1 MYTAPF
7 EYHRAA
13 SIEEAVSLL
22 GEHGDDAK
30 LLAGGHSLIPLM
42 KLRFAQPAHLIDV
55 RRIPSLAGIREEGG
69 TVVIGAATTHAEI
82 ERSRVAGG
90 RLPILAE
97 AGSQIGDPLVRNVG
111 TIGGSLA
118 HADPGAD
125 WPAVMLALNAEFRVV
140 GPRGTRTIA
149 ADDFFVDILTTAL
162 GPNEI
167 LSEVRIPTPAP
178 GSGGAYSKFRH
189 PASGYALIGVAAQIS
204 LGAGKTIRD
213 ARVAI
218 TGVGTRATRAR
229 ATERALTGNT
239 GDTESIAAAAQAV
252 SEGLEW
258 RADAKG
264 SAQYQQHCATVY
276 ARRAIAR
283 AIERAAES

>member
-7 EYHRAA
+7 EYHRAG
-13 SIEEAVSLL
+13 SIEEAISLL

-30 LLAGGHSLIPLM
+30 LLAGGHSLIPLL

-55 RRIPSLAGIREEGG
+55 RKIPNLAGVREEGG
-69 TVVIGAATTHAEI
+69 AVVIGAATTHGEV
-82 ERSRVAGG
+82 ERSSIIAG
-90 RLPILAE
+90 RLPIMAE
-97 AGSQIGDPLVRNVG
+97 AASQIGDPLVRNVG

-125 WPAVMLALNAEFRVV
+125 WPAVMLALNAEFRVA
-140 GPRGTRTIA
+140 GPRGARTIA
-149 ADDFFVDILTTAL
+149 ADDFFLDILTTAL
-162 GPNEI
+162 APNEI
-167 LSEVRIPTPAP
+167 LTEVRIPIPAAR
-178 GSGGAYSKFRH
+178 SGGAYSKFRH
-189 PASGYALIGVAAQIS
+189 PASGYALIGVAAQIT
-204 LGAGKTIRD
+204 LGAGRTVRD

-229 ATERALTGNT
+229 ATERALAGTT
-239 GDTESIAAAAQAV
+239 GDEKSIAAASQAA
-252 SEGLEW
+252 SEGLEL
-258 RADAKG
+258 RAEAKG
-264 SAQYQQHCATVY
+264 SVQYQQHCATVY